1 MNKSGNKQV
10 VKTWSRSSTIFPSF
24 VGHTIAVHDGRRHVP
39 VYVTED
45 MVGHKGRVR
54 PHPYLPRPRR
64 QQDRQVRGGQTMDE
78 KKIARAEHKYARISP
93 RKVEII
99 CNMIRGKDVKLA
111 RALMEHT
118 PKAGCELMIK
128 VLDSAAANAE
138 NNFEMDP
145 EKLYVCQTYVGA
157 GPILK
162 RGMPRAQGRM
172 YRINKRTSHITICV
186 AERD

>member
-1 MNKSGNKQV
+1 
-10 VKTWSRSSTIFPSF
+10 
-24 VGHTIAVHDGRRHVP
+24 
-39 VYVTED
+39 
-45 MVGHKGRVR
+45 
-54 PHPYLPRPRR
+54 
-64 QQDRQVRGGQTMDE
+64 MDE

-99 CNMIRGKDVKLA
+99 CNMIRGKDAKVA
-111 RALMEHT
+111 MAMMQNT

-128 VLDSAAANAE
+128 VLKSAMANAE

-145 EKLYVCQTYVGA
+145 EKLYVAETYVGA

-172 YRINKRTSHITICV
+172 YRINKRTSHIVIAV